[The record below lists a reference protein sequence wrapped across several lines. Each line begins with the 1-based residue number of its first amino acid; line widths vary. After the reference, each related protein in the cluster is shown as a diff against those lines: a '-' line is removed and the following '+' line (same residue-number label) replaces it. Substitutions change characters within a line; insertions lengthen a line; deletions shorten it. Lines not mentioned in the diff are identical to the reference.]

1 MADQSAER
9 QAAFKTA
16 VITASALLSALPD
29 RTPQQIR
36 EFAELAIKLA
46 TGVNPAAKLLNVDE
60 LYDELR
66 HLFSVTMEDGLVLD
80 DATIRGHEPWL
91 HTQRTSIE
99 WRFWNRYQQ
108 YLQREKGLP
117 PSVVESTDRITDM
130 VLERLEWPRRPGP
143 WDRRG
148 MVVGS
153 VQSGKTSN
161 YTGLICKALDAG
173 YKVVI
178 ILAGIHN
185 DLRSQTQL
193 RIDEGVLGFDSQKR
207 NLDGSTNSRIG
218 VGKMD
223 ARILPIH
230 ALTNSAKSGDL
241 LRSVSQNIG
250 LSPGS
255 DPLIF
260 VVKKNTS
267 VLKNLAKCLQHAAS
281 VSSGGQKIVR
291 EAPLLLIDDEA
302 DNASINT
309 ARVSKSNERK
319 RDMTAINRQI
329 RTLLAIFEKSAYVGY
344 TATPFANIFINPS
357 PDDEGGMEDLFPR
370 SFIINLPPPSNYIG
384 PKRVF
389 GLDGD
394 PDAGIEASDPLPI
407 VQEVTDYD
415 QPQCFPP
422 KHKMGHEPTEL
433 PESLQRA
440 ILCFV
445 LTCAARRARG
455 QTNQHNSMLIH
466 VTRFVMVQQKVVRL
480 VDEFVYALRNRL
492 EYGDGARSQA
502 MLHDLRDLWGREFV
516 PVSQSLGDEGAVTP
530 WSDVAAQLREAVGR
544 IAVRGINGESLDGL
558 DYRENQSEG
567 MTVIAI
573 GGDKLSRGLTL
584 EGLSISYFLRTS
596 QMYDTLMQMG
606 RWFGYRPGYLDL
618 CRLFTSPQLVE
629 WYRHIALA
637 EEELRREF
645 EYMHARHSTPE
656 EYGLRV
662 RTHPGGMTVSALNKL
677 FHTRK
682 QQLSWEGQL
691 VQTWSLPKQ
700 PDMAAHNVALTT
712 TLCSTLGAYQKGAP
726 GGGYLWRPVDSA
738 IIADY
743 LEKLRFPLESARAS
757 GRYVADYIRKQNSR
771 GHGELREWT
780 VALVS
785 KSTATPEMLGGLAM
799 GYLERSVTDENNSWG
814 VTKANL
820 LSPADEGRDFVD
832 RVFDPE
838 WFAQIADKP
847 ELADDLAFLEDQA
860 NRHCKA
866 PDVALELTRRW
877 QQSTPPKIRGAKDG
891 ATTATRANGRIIRLL
906 RPRSQGLLL
915 IYPMVLTQNNKPL
928 ETVKP
933 IIGVAVSLPA
943 SHTATGVEYVVGKIW
958 DAQQLAELNDEE

>member
-1 MADQSAER
+1 M
-9 QAAFKTA
+9 
-16 VITASALLSALPD
+16 
-29 RTPQQIR
+29 
-36 EFAELAIKLA
+36 
-46 TGVNPAAKLLNVDE
+46 
-60 LYDELR
+60 
-66 HLFSVTMEDGLVLD
+66 
-80 DATIRGHEPWL
+80 
-91 HTQRTSIE
+91 
-99 WRFWNRYQQ
+99 
-108 YLQREKGLP
+108 
-117 PSVVESTDRITDM
+117 ESTDRITDL

-223 ARILPIH
+223 TRILPIH
-230 ALTNSAKSGDL
+230 ALTNSAKNGDL

-260 VVKKNTS
+260 VVKKNSS

-291 EAPLLLIDDEA
+291 DAPLLLIDDEA

-309 ARVSKSNERK
+309 VRVNKSNEGK
-319 RDMTAINRQI
+319 REMTAINGHI

-344 TATPFANIFINPS
+344 TATPFANIFINPN
-357 PDDEGGMEDLFPR
+357 PDDDGGMEDLFPR
-370 SFIINLPPPSNYIG
+370 SFIINLPPPSNYVG
-384 PKRVF
+384 PRRVF

-394 PDAGIEASDPLPI
+394 PDSGIEASDPLPI

-440 ILCFV
+440 IRCFV

-455 QTNQHNSMLIH
+455 QVNQHNSMLIH
-466 VTRFVMVQQKVVRL
+466 VTRFVLVQQKVVQL
-480 VDEFVYALRNRL
+480 VAEFVYALRNRL
-492 EYGDGARSQA
+492 EYGDGARGQTVLQD
-502 MLHDLRDLWGREFV
+502 LHDLWEREFV
-516 PVSQSLGDEGAVTP
+516 PVSRALGEEGVVTP

-544 IAVRGINGESLDGL
+544 IEVRGINGESLEGL

-567 MTVIAI
+567 MTVIAV

-584 EGLSISYFLRTS
+584 EGLSVSYFLRTS

-645 EYMHARHSTPE
+645 EYMHAQCATPE

-662 RTHPGGMTVSALNKL
+662 RTHPGGMTVTALNKL

-700 PDMAAHNVALTT
+700 TEMAAHNRALTLT
-712 TLCSTLGAYQKGAP
+712 FCDMLGASETNSPAR
-726 GGGYLWRPVDSA
+726 GYLWRKVDFTL
-738 IIADY
+738 IADY
-743 LEKLRFPLESARAS
+743 LEKLRFPLESARAT

-771 GHGELREWT
+771 GTGELREWT

-785 KSTATPEMLGGLAM
+785 KGTGSPEMLGGFAVR
-799 GYLERSVTDENNSWG
+799 YLERAVTDGNNSWD

-820 LSPADEGRDFVD
+820 LNPEDEGRDFLG
-832 RVFDPE
+832 RTFDAG
-838 WFAQIADKP
+838 WFVQIADKP
-847 ELADDLAFLEDQA
+847 ELCDDLAFLEEQA
-860 NRHCKA
+860 HQSRDA
-866 PDVALELTRRW
+866 LEVALELTRRW
-877 QQSTPPKIRGAKDG
+877 QLCTPPKIRGGGDGDNAAK
-891 ATTATRANGRIIRLL
+891 RANGRIIRLL

-915 IYPMVLTQNNKPL
+915 IYPMVLTRNKADLPT
-928 ETVKP
+928 EQP
-933 IIGVAVSLPA
+933 MIGVAVSLPT
-943 SHTATGVEYVVGKIW
+943 SHTATGVEYVVGKVW